1 MMHGW
6 FWPGSLVPHR
16 MFPNLLPLP
25 YMVLRWAPGWWF
37 VLMCAILSIL
47 LPQVGWAGLLLPQVD
62 GLFMLAPTLL
72 QLTVLQITWQ
82 KTPND
87 LYPARHRPALHFS
100 TDQSFLCLKYFAST
114 TLISEIHRSI
124 VSRTLISEINCRIVS
139 QILISEIHCSIVSQ
153 IWQFRWRHLVTP
165 CHCSHGKNALW
176 ATFMKESLYC
186 NSTISQ
192 IYGV

>member
-1 MMHGW
+1 MIHGW
-6 FWPGSLVPHR
+6 FWTGSLVPHR

-25 YMVLRWAPGWWF
+25 YMVLRLVRFPNCIVYLTILRWAPGWWF
-37 VLMCAILSIL
+37 VLICAILLIL
-47 LPQVGWAGLLLPQVD
+47 LPYIAEVGWAGLLPQVD
-62 GLFMLAPTLL
+62 GLFMLALTLL

-114 TLISEIHRSI
+114 TLISEIRRSI
-124 VSRTLISEINCRIVS
+124 VSWT
-139 QILISEIHCSIVSQ
+139 LISEIHCSIVSQ

-165 CHCSHGKNALW
+165 L
-176 ATFMKESLYC
+176 SL
-186 NSTISQ
+186 
-192 IYGV
+192 

>member
-1 MMHGW
+1 MIHGW
-6 FWPGSLVPHR
+6 FWTGSLVPHR

-37 VLMCAILSIL
+37 VLIWCAILSIL
-47 LPQVGWAGLLLPQVD
+47 LPHIGVEVGWAGLLPQVD
-62 GLFMLAPTLL
+62 GLFMLALPLL

-100 TDQSFLCLKYFAST
+100 TDQSFLCLKYFASS
-114 TLISEIHRSI
+114 TLISEIRRSI
-124 VSRTLISEINCRIVS
+124 VSWT
-139 QILISEIHCSIVSQ
+139 LISEIHCSIVSQ

-165 CHCSHGKNALW
+165 L
-176 ATFMKESLYC
+176 SL
-186 NSTISQ
+186 
-192 IYGV
+192 

>member
-1 MMHGW
+1 MCLKVHLVICMYDGW

-37 VLMCAILSIL
+37 ILIWCAILSIL
-47 LPQVGWAGLLLPQVD
+47 LPHMAEVGWAGLLPQVD

-100 TDQSFLCLKYFAST
+100 TDQSFLCLKYFPCT

-124 VSRTLISEINCRIVS
+124 VSRTLISEIHCSIVSRTLISEIHCSIVS
-139 QILISEIHCSIVSQ
+139 QTLISEIHCSIVSQ
-153 IWQFRWRHLVTP
+153 IWQFWWRHLVTP
-165 CHCSHGKNALW
+165 L
-176 ATFMKESLYC
+176 SL
-186 NSTISQ
+186 
-192 IYGV
+192 